1 MRDRLTAPTGDL
13 RSALE
18 DLTRIPDAEW
28 MRGLEERKVKELEFH
43 DRDRDRAANAMLDE
57 KEHAQ
62 LHGNKK
68 FYSVIDASHD
78 YVDEWIAAH
87 APGRVV
93 LDYACGNGGSA
104 IHAAA
109 CGASLAIG
117 LDISRVSV
125 ENARRDAERAGVAHN
140 TFFIQGDCENTRLPS
155 DSIDV
160 VICSGMLHHL
170 DLSHAFPEL
179 RRIMKPGAVIL
190 AVEALDINPV
200 VKLYRRLTPLMRT
213 EWEKEHILSHRHL
226 RFASWFFD
234 VRNVKYW
241 HLFVIPAAL
250 VENTPFFSPLLRIGN
265 ALDAVAM
272 RIPLLNRLAWQFTFE
287 LHKRV

>member
-1 MRDRLTAPTGDL
+1 MSSSTAIDDL
-13 RSALE
+13 RAALDE
-18 DLTRIPDAEW
+18 LSRITDAEW
-28 MRGLEERKVKELEFH
+28 IDGLEERKLKELQFH
-43 DRDRDRAANAMLDE
+43 DRDRDRVVVAELDP

-68 FYSVIDASHD
+68 FYSVVEASRAYADQWIASHS
-78 YVDEWIAAH
+78 
-87 APGRVV
+87 PGNVV

-104 IHAAA
+104 IHAALS
-109 CGASLAIG
+109 GASLAIG

-125 ENARRDAERAGVAHN
+125 ENARRDAAHAGVAQN
-140 TFFIQGDCENTRLPS
+140 TFFVQGDCENTRLPS

-170 DLSHAFPEL
+170 DLTYAFPEL
-179 RRIMKPGAVIL
+179 RRIMKPGGIIL
-190 AVEALDINPV
+190 AVEALNINPAM
-200 VKLYRRLTPLMRT
+200 KLYRRMTPSMRT

-226 RFASWFFD
+226 KFAEWFFD
-234 VRNVKYW
+234 VRNVRYW

-250 VENTPFFSPLLRIGN
+250 VQNTPLFGPSVLLGE

-287 LHKRV
+287 MHKRP